1 MRRRTFLAVLTGT
14 ACCPVLASAQQA
26 LPSIGVLGSASL
38 SSYGSYMDGFFLG
51 LRSAG
56 FAEGRDVK
64 VEQRWADGDYD
75 RVREMATDLASRR
88 LNVIFAS
95 GNPAAIELKK
105 ITSSIPVVFTI
116 GLDPVKYAFAANMN
130 RPGGNMTGTVLYSSD
145 LIIKRME
152 MLKEMNP
159 SATRF
164 AFLVNPKNP
173 NVDDDTQALKAAIS
187 GVRGSILIAQASTD
201 GEIET
206 AFDRM
211 KADNIDAAIISPDA
225 YFAGRSEQIVA
236 TAARHRL
243 PTIYDRRNS
252 ASAGGL
258 IAFGPSF
265 IDSYHRAGI
274 LVGRVLKGEK
284 PADLPVELPTR
295 FELVVNLK
303 TAKSLGLQV
312 PQTILARADEVIE

>member
-1 MRRRTFLAVLTGT
+1 
-14 ACCPVLASAQQA
+14 
-26 LPSIGVLGSASL
+26 LPTIGVLGSASP

-51 LRSAG
+51 LRAAG

-64 VEQRWADGDYD
+64 VEQRWADGNYD
-75 RVREMATDLASRR
+75 RVREMAADLVSRR

-105 ITSSIPVVFTI
+105 ITTTIPVVFTI

-130 RPGGNMTGTVLYSSD
+130 RPAGNMTGTVLYSSD

-152 MLKEMNP
+152 MLKELNP

-164 AFLVNPKNP
+164 AFLANPKNP
-173 NVDDDTQALKAAIS
+173 NVDDDTQALKAAIP
-187 GVRGSILIAQASTD
+187 GMRGSILIAHASND

-206 AFDRM
+206 AFGRM
-211 KADNIDAAIISPDA
+211 KEENIDAAIISPDA
-225 YFAGRSEQIVA
+225 YFADRSERIVA
-236 TAARHRL
+236 LAARYKL

-265 IDSYHRAGI
+265 VDSYHRAGI

-312 PQTILARADEVIE
+312 PQSILARADELIE

>member
-1 MRRRTFLAVLTGT
+1 MRRRTFLMTLVGT
-14 ACCPVLASAQQA
+14 VCCPSFARSQQT
-26 LPSIGVLGSASL
+26 LRIVGVLGSASPA
-38 SSYGSYMDGFFLG
+38 SYGSYMNGFFLG
-51 LRSAG
+51 LRAAG
-56 FAEGRDVK
+56 FTEGRDIK
-64 VEQRWADGDYD
+64 VEQRWADGNYD
-75 RVREMATDLASRR
+75 RVREMAADLASRR
-88 LNVIFAS
+88 PSVIFAS

-105 ITSSIPVVFTI
+105 LTSTIPVVFTI

-130 RPGGNMTGTVLYSSD
+130 RPAGNMTGTLLYSSD

-159 SATRF
+159 SASRF

-173 NVDDDTQALKAAIS
+173 NVDDDTQALKAAILKLQ
-187 GVRGSILIAQASTD
+187 GSILIAHASND

-211 KADNIDAAIISPDA
+211 KEDKVDAAIISPDA
-225 YFAGRSEQIVA
+225 YFADRSEKIVA
-236 TAARHRL
+236 LAARHRL
-243 PTIYDRRNS
+243 PTIYDRRIS

-284 PADLPVELPTR
+284 PADLPVELPTK

-312 PQTILARADEVIE
+312 PQSILARADEVIE